1 MEIIISNNAN
11 KPIYEQIRERNGL
24 GMENIL
30 ELQQVSKA
38 FPKSGFWLKDVTFS
52 LPYGAVMG
60 FVGENGA
67 GKTTTIGCI
76 LNTRKKDG
84 GTVKLFG
91 REMLD
96 RDTDMREK
104 IGVVYDGDNF
114 PSHWNAKQL
123 SQVMAGLYQGWDHG
137 LFQKYLTEF
146 QLPAGQKIRHYS
158 RGMTMKLAL
167 AAALAHHPKLLILDE
182 ATSGL
187 DPVMRDEMLDV
198 FLDFVQK
205 EDHSIL
211 LSSHITS
218 DLEKV
223 ADYITFIHEGKL
235 VMTVTRNDLV
245 YRYAVLRCKESQFK
259 ALDPEDILA
268 YRKRDFQIDVLVSD
282 GKEAQRKYGEIVADH
297 VSVDEVML
305 LLVKGERYERAS

>member
-1 MEIIISNNAN
+1 
-11 KPIYEQIRERNGL
+11 
-24 GMENIL
+24 MENIL
-30 ELQQVSKA
+30 ELQQVSKS
-38 FPKSGFWLKDVTFS
+38 FPKSDFMLDQVSFS
-52 LPYGAVMG
+52 LPYGTIMG

-76 LNTRKKDG
+76 LNTVTKDS

-96 RDTDMREK
+96 EDTDMREK

-114 PSHWNAKQL
+114 PSYWTAKQL
-123 SQVMAGLYQGWDHG
+123 SQVMEGLYTQWDQA
-137 LFQKYLTEF
+137 LFQKYLEDF
-146 QLPAGQKIRHYS
+146 HLPVKQKIKYYS
-158 RGMTMKLAL
+158 RGMAMKLAL
-167 AAALAHHPKLLILDE
+167 AAALSHHPQLLILDE

-187 DPVMRDEMLDV
+187 DPIMRDEMLDV
-198 FLDFVQK
+198 FLEFVQE

-223 ADYITFIHEGKL
+223 ADYITFIHNGKL
-235 VMTVTRNDLV
+235 IMTVSKNDLA
-245 YRYAVLRCKESQFK
+245 YHYAVMRCRESQFL
-259 ALDPEDILA
+259 ALDPGDILA

-282 GKEAQRKYGEIVADH
+282 GKAAQRKYKGVVVDH
-297 VSVDEVML
+297 VSIDEIML
-305 LLVKGERYERAS
+305 LMVKGERV